1 MEYVPGDSL
10 NFHGNI
16 SDLMPYTTYMV
27 KVSVISRGG
36 QGMPSDPQLAT
47 TLESAPEPPRDVTV
61 LQVTNTSIHV
71 AWKPP
76 NKTNGYLQKYEIH
89 YNKNVTTVDGSE
101 TVSSFFN
108 YSKFNP
114 HFYQDQKILDIN
126 ASLIILNLT
135 IMNIFFNFGSIN

>member
-1 MEYVPGDSL
+1 MSPELQKMEYVPGDSL

-47 TLESAPEPPRDVTV
+47 TLESAPEPPRDVIV

-71 AWKPP
+71 TWKPP

-101 TVSSFFN
+101 TVSFLSF
-108 YSKFNP
+108 
-114 HFYQDQKILDIN
+114 L
-126 ASLIILNLT
+126 LNLKVP
-135 IMNIFFNFGSIN
+135 GSVHQLNSKISALF